1 MMWQTRVRKQRQRED
16 RALLR
21 WLKNRN
27 GSPSLWPSPMAQ
39 AALQR
44 ISKKQER
51 AWANAQDNARR
62 FASLPAGTALP
73 GEVHHAN

>member
-1 MMWQTRVRKQRQRED
+1 
-16 RALLR
+16 
-21 WLKNRN
+21 
-27 GSPSLWPSPMAQ
+27 MAQ

-44 ISKKQER
+44 ISKKQEK
-51 AWANAQDNARR
+51 AWANAKDNASR